1 MPFLITQLP
10 FDETAVKRRMT
21 ETNEETTARS
31 GLILTPEQITELC
44 GIYKRN
50 LLENKIVEFNAGGVV
65 KIQKV
70 FAESDFV
77 DNSNYY
83 EVVETMAEAFYYLKR
98 EVNKEVRDD
107 TVIKAMFEAFDRK
120 CMGSLEL
127 FQSRELEAL
136 IRYINEGRSSL
147 EIVGDDDYDSEP
159 EVPTFN

>member
-1 MPFLITQLP
+1 MQFFISQIP
-10 FDETAVKRRMT
+10 FDETAIKRRMT

-44 GIYKRN
+44 GIYKRE

-65 KIQKV
+65 KIQKT

-77 DNSNYY
+77 DTSNYF
-83 EVVETMAEAFYYLKR
+83 EVIEAMTEAFYFLKR

-107 TVIKAMFEAFDRK
+107 TVINAMFEAFDRK
-120 CMGSLEL
+120 CMGSIEL
-127 FQSRELEAL
+127 FQSRELEVL

-147 EIVGDDDYDSEP
+147 EIVGDDDYDSKP
-159 EVPTFN
+159 EVPIFN